1 MSDTTIVYNPS
12 DEEILQLQKQVTIET
27 TIAKDLLQKHNGN
40 MLDAIL
46 EAYSFDQ
53 SSIKAINNKSFDV
66 ESEDL
71 TIDQKLSAFRNILDE
86 KDAVF
91 QKNIAKD
98 IDLTGVREIE
108 YVMFDHSTK
117 VYTRYKINNT
127 KQIFIDDVVRPF
139 LTPSS
144 DEIKIIQKYVG
155 EDAKKS
161 LSVKWGFTQS
171 VILYIDSQNS
181 LHPANSVNQLA
192 TTLMKKAKYLT
203 DNEEFKG
210 PCIIVNKWF

>member
-1 MSDTTIVYNPS
+1 
-12 DEEILQLQKQVTIET
+12 L
-27 TIAKDLLQKHNGN
+27 
-40 MLDAIL
+40 
-46 EAYSFDQ
+46 
-53 SSIKAINNKSFDV
+53 
-66 ESEDL
+66 
-71 TIDQKLSAFRNILDE
+71 
-86 KDAVF
+86 
-91 QKNIAKD
+91 
-98 IDLTGVREIE
+98 
-108 YVMFDHSTK
+108 
-117 VYTRYKINNT
+117 
-127 KQIFIDDVVRPF
+127 
-139 LTPSS
+139 
-144 DEIKIIQKYVG
+144 G